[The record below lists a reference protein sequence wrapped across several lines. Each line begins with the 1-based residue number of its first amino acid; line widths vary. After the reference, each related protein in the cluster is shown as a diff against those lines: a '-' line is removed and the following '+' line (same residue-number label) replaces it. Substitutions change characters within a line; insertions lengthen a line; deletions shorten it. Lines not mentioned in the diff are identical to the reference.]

1 MTLCLSTGL
10 TRTTGDGTRLVES
23 DDKEENTSKQK
34 CSILLEK
41 FQETD
46 GGTEVETISASGS
59 LDMLEGLLD
68 RITKILRS
76 PARRY
81 RNKAE
86 QTYHG
91 IRMM

>member
-1 MTLCLSTGL
+1 MALCWSTGV
-10 TRTTGDGTRLVES
+10 TRAMGDRSRLVES
-23 DDKEENTSKQK
+23 DAKEENTRKQK
-34 CSILLEK
+34 FSILVEK
-41 FQETD
+41 LQETD
-46 GGTEVETISASGS
+46 GGTEVKTISASGS

-68 RITKILRS
+68 RINKILRT

-91 IRMM
+91 IRLM

>member
-1 MTLCLSTGL
+1 MALCWSTGA
-10 TRTTGDGTRLVES
+10 TRAMGDRTRQVES
-23 DDKEENTSKQK
+23 DANEESTSKQK
-34 CSILLEK
+34 FSILVEK
-41 FQETD
+41 LQETD
-46 GGTEVETISASGS
+46 GGTEVKTISTSGS
-59 LDMLEGLLD
+59 LEMLEGLLD

-91 IRMM
+91 IRLM

>member
-1 MTLCLSTGL
+1 MALCWSTGV
-10 TRTTGDGTRLVES
+10 TRAMGDRSRLVES
-23 DDKEENTSKQK
+23 DAKEENTRKQK
-34 CSILLEK
+34 FSILLEK

-46 GGTEVETISASGS
+46 GGTEVKTISTSGS
-59 LDMLEGLLD
+59 LEMLQGLLD

-91 IRMM
+91 IRLM